1 MKTKM
6 EIQYHDKNVITADI
20 EKAVKEELKVK
31 GIKMNTIDT
40 LDIFY
45 QPETGAIYYLANL
58 ADGTEAKGEVVE
70 I

>member
-45 QPETGAIYYLANL
+45 QPETGVIYYLANL
-58 ADGTEAKGEVVE
+58 ADGTKAKGEVVE

>member
-6 EIQYHDKNVITADI
+6 EIQYHDKNVVTADI

-45 QPETGAIYYLANL
+45 QPETGVIYYLANL
-58 ADGTEAKGEVVE
+58 ADGTNAKGEVVE

>member
-45 QPETGAIYYLANL
+45 QPETGVIYYLANL
-58 ADGTEAKGEVVE
+58 VDGTKAKGEIVE